1 MHFNQCIHQPQENH
15 PRAPSSRG
23 RERQGDDLKIH
34 RSTTSSDSTGIPVGT
49 LQDQRLSYSARGL
62 LLELLSG
69 PDTQNVNADELSR
82 QARRARG
89 DRYGEGRGAMRAA
102 FAELERHGYLI
113 RRRTKDSQGLFTTR
127 LDLYDTPRNQD
138 SDTLGTPGREPAESG
153 GPRLDEG
160 SPGNLPCIRVPRSP
174 EPEVEDGRYPRGHY
188 LYRHWDHAGRL
199 LYVGVTDRPRHRARR
214 HAKNSP
220 WMVFQ
225 ARMTVEPYS
234 SRAAAEEAETQAIA
248 NDQPLFNVAGNETMA
263 ARQRLEEYLAA
274 CGRSDLLAPAV
285 SRG

>member
-1 MHFNQCIHQPQENH
+1 MHLNH
-15 PRAPSSRG
+15 STYQAKGTIPALLRRAGARD
-23 RERQGDDLKIH
+23 RDDVRIH
-34 RSTTSSDSTGIPVGT
+34 RSATSSDATGIPIAT
-49 LQDQRLSYSARGL
+49 LRDQRLSYSARGL

-82 QARRARG
+82 QARRERG

-138 SDTLGTPGREPAESG
+138 ADVLG
-153 GPRLDEG
+153 GPGCGPVESRGLLDGEG
-160 SPGNLPCIRVPRSP
+160 SPSSPPCVSVPRSP
-174 EPEVEDGRYPRGHY
+174 ECEPEDVRYPRGHY
-188 LYRHWDHAGRL
+188 LYRHWDQAGRL
-199 LYVGVTDRPRHRARR
+199 LYVGVTDRPHHRARR

-225 ARMTVEPYS
+225 ARMTVESHP
-234 SRAAAEEAETQAIA
+234 SRTAAEEAETRAIA
-248 NDQPLFNVAGNETMA
+248 DEQPLFNVAGNDTAE
-263 ARQRLEEYLAA
+263 ARWRLEEYLAA
-274 CGRSDLLAPAV
+274 RGRTDLLAPAV

>member
-1 MHFNQCIHQPQENH
+1 M
-15 PRAPSSRG
+15 
-23 RERQGDDLKIH
+23 KIH
-34 RSTTSSDSTGIPVGT
+34 RATNSSDSTGIPTAT

-69 PDTQNVNADELSR
+69 PNTQNVNADELSR
-82 QARRARG
+82 QARRERG

-102 FAELERHGYLI
+102 FAELERHGYLV

-138 SDTLGTPGREPAESG
+138 ADVLGAPDCGRVESG
-153 GPRLDEG
+153 DLLGDEG
-160 SPGNLPCIRVPRSP
+160 GPSSAPCTSVPRSP
-174 EPEVEDGRYPRGHY
+174 EREPEDVRYPRGHY
-188 LYRHWDHAGRL
+188 LYRHWDQAGRL

-225 ARMTVEPYS
+225 AEMTVESYP
-234 SRAAAEEAETQAIA
+234 SRIVAEEAETRAIA
-248 NDQPLFNVAGNETMA
+248 DDQPLFNVAGNETA
-263 ARQRLEEYLAA
+263 EARRRLEKYLIEH
-274 CGRSDLLAPAV
+274 GRTDLLAPAV